1 MPYCTWLAAPQR
13 GPARFS
19 LRTPAA
25 APMTPNGYGGQ
36 SPAAFTAAALRRA
49 LLLPLVLTA
58 ITGALVLGLAE
69 HVQNAVNGKTQ
80 DEREVYAVD
89 SICRRLSDD
98 ETMLHSRGSLAAGRS
113 SMGEIPDQLSTLE
126 RASQRHARI
135 ARTVL
140 ALSGLVR
147 EWMHERELVGALP
160 PAQAARQEQN
170 LGRLRNQLGSLTSE
184 LQKEENADETA
195 VRRRFVEML
204 AFVAVLSVLL
214 GVAVAVY
221 VRRDLVVLAEAFSK
235 KLDAEQETN
244 RIKDD
249 FVATLS
255 HELKTPIN
263 AILGWTTLLRHR
275 PDDPLTIRRGLD
287 RIERNARRQAKLVDD
302 IVDMSGI
309 VTGKLS
315 LRWQSLDVLAVV
327 VSAVA
332 SGQAAAEAK
341 GIRIEVD
348 VAPDAGLLWGDD
360 RRVRQILGNLLDNA
374 IKFAPAGGRVIV
386 GARRTRDTIELR
398 VSDSGQ
404 GLSNDFLPHA
414 FGTFR
419 QSESSATRAH
429 GGLGLGLAIVR
440 RLAEMHGGTV
450 AVEGR
455 GEAGGATF
463 RVTLPSSVRPI

>member
-1 MPYCTWLAAPQR
+1 
-13 GPARFS
+13 
-19 LRTPAA
+19 
-25 APMTPNGYGGQ
+25 MTPSRSG
-36 SPAAFTAAALRRA
+36 AAS
-49 LLLPLVLTA
+49 
-58 ITGALVLGLAE
+58 TG
-69 HVQNAVNGKTQ
+69 
-80 DEREVYAVD
+80 
-89 SICRRLSDD
+89 
-98 ETMLHSRGSLAAGRS
+98 
-113 SMGEIPDQLSTLE
+113 
-126 RASQRHARI
+126 
-135 ARTVL
+135 
-140 ALSGLVR
+140 
-147 EWMHERELVGALP
+147 
-160 PAQAARQEQN
+160 
-170 LGRLRNQLGSLTSE
+170 
-184 LQKEENADETA
+184 
-195 VRRRFVEML
+195 F
-204 AFVAVLSVLL
+204 
-214 GVAVAVY
+214 
-221 VRRDLVVLAEAFSK
+221 
-235 KLDAEQETN
+235 
-244 RIKDD
+244 
-249 FVATLS
+249 
-255 HELKTPIN
+255 
-263 AILGWTTLLRHR
+263 
-275 PDDPLTIRRGLD
+275 
-287 RIERNARRQAKLVDD
+287 ERNARRQAKLVDD
-302 IVDMSGI
+302 IVDMSCI